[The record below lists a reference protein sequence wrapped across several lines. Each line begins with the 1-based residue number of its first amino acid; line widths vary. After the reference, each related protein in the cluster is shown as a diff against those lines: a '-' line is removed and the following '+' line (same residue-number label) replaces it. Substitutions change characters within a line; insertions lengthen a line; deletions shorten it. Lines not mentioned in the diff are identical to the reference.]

1 MVGLDE
7 KEVLFLND
15 FLYSSETIAYSEFL
29 LLLEGDTVLLPRQKN
44 IYATDMEIHRTNT
57 MPILA
62 TGATTITHR
71 DSIEEDMM
79 AFPWIVINIHY
90 KIPRENIVKMQSCSS
105 WLCKLVS
112 EGMEKDS

>member
-1 MVGLDE
+1 MDRNIEALSLKLSHSFEIIGW
-7 KEVLFLND
+7 
-15 FLYSSETIAYSEFL
+15 IEFL

-44 IYATDMEIHRTNT
+44 IFATDMQIHRTNT